1 MVRKTLF
8 TSSVVKI
15 MEAYCSFKTLANGPC
30 GHGKKSSSEIISLVS
45 CAKSIDTHL
54 SAHKF
59 SSPVDE
65 LDLIL
70 CRVGK
75 FSQPVKCSIMT
86 ICPNHRLNLG
96 VGWRRGGNTRCRVPK
111 AMSGHGK
118 GGKRWPKAEKGLDK
132 DDSLYIFKTTFCC
145 SRKWSQSWKWDLCF
159 RCMQLHVS
167 IFRGNL

>member
-1 MVRKTLF
+1 
-8 TSSVVKI
+8 

-30 GHGKKSSSEIISLVS
+30 GHGKKSSSEIIPLVS
-45 CAKSIDTHL
+45 CTNKSIDTHL

-59 SSPVDE
+59 SGPVDE

-75 FSQPVKCSIMT
+75 FSQPVKCSTMT

-96 VGWRRGGNTRCRVPK
+96 VGWSRGGNTRCRVSE

-132 DDSLYIFKTTFCC
+132 DDSLYIFKTTGVFVAVG
-145 SRKWSQSWKWDLCF
+145 SGKYSYS
-159 RCMQLHVS
+159 S
-167 IFRGNL
+167 

>member
-1 MVRKTLF
+1 
-8 TSSVVKI
+8 

-45 CAKSIDTHL
+45 CTKSIDTHL
-54 SAHKF
+54 SAYKF
-59 SSPVDE
+59 SGLVDE

-75 FSQPVKCSIMT
+75 FSQPIKCSTMT

-96 VGWRRGGNTRCRVPK
+96 VGWSRGGNTRCRVPE

-118 GGKRWPKAEKGLDK
+118 GGKKMAK
-132 DDSLYIFKTTFCC
+132 S
-145 SRKWSQSWKWDLCF
+145 
-159 RCMQLHVS
+159 
-167 IFRGNL
+167 